1 MKFSQAVFLVEREVD
16 LLSQDSRDSHGN
28 LTVGVG
34 DIIITGKRN
43 KIKIK
48 EMDGNVAIGNDT
60 NGIERQV
67 EL

>member
-16 LLSQDSRDSHGN
+16 LLSQDSSDSRGN